1 MLPDGRVGFIDFGIV
16 GAIPAKTWGALNGLA
31 AAAAVADFE
40 SAARA
45 LIDLGAT
52 DGDADAAAL
61 AADLR
66 NILEVVVTTRRHM
79 QQRHAFVA
87 RPEPV
92 SSLSRVPQLPSLAR
106 AVARS
111 LFVVDVACA
120 REGVR
125 VARRSR
131 VTSRGSVV
139 LCRAARHA
147 CAVRRALSKRPPR
160 PIPDRSA
167 LLGTH
172 RHTHRRARP
181 AHAHARVHTCVC
193 VLRDDRGSTRSR
205 PRCGLGMT
213 WRIRSGSLHS

>member
-66 NILEVVVTTRRHM
+66 NILEVVVTTHRHM
-79 QQRHAFVA
+79 QQHHAFVA
-87 RPEPV
+87 RPEPA

-111 LFVVDVACA
+111 LFVVDVASA
-120 REGVR
+120 RKGVR

-131 VTSRGSVV
+131 VMSRGSVV
-139 LCRAARHA
+139 SCRAARHV
-147 CAVRRALSKRPPR
+147 CVVRRALSKRPPR

-172 RHTHRRARP
+172 RHTHRHARP
-181 AHAHARVHTCVC
+181 AHAHARKCVC
-193 VLRDDRGSTRSR
+193 VLRDDRDSTRSR

-213 WRIRSGSLHS
+213 WRIRSSSLHS